1 MPYSADQPRDEAGK
15 RTETGAANAGKAADE
30 ASRQADERDEE
41 LGSASGYNRH
51 HGEAAG
57 LYKTAAEHSRGVA
70 AQHLAAGN
78 AVAAARY
85 EAEAKKRDSMAERH
99 GAAAGSN
106 EAYRGAVNA
115 QVIAVAKPHQAPST
129 NKNSEKDRARHAKTA
144 ERASENDDEVRSN
157 LEPHLRPLWE
167 RQKSRWSAAKM
178 SPEQREESF
187 RKYVHD
193 RPGEAHEAVQAHADQ
208 KLNRLIEQ
216 KSGLGAWA
224 SKTARGKV
232 IKSSSNGKSGL
243 DKWASAGTD
252 AVPF

>member
-1 MPYSADQPRDEAGK
+1 MPYSADPPRDEAGK
-15 RTETGAANAGKAADE
+15 WTETGAENAGKAADE

-99 GAAAGSN
+99 GAAA
-106 EAYRGAVNA
+106 
-115 QVIAVAKPHQAPST
+115 
-129 NKNSEKDRARHAKTA
+129 
-144 ERASENDDEVRSN
+144 
-157 LEPHLRPLWE
+157 
-167 RQKSRWSAAKM
+167 
-178 SPEQREESF
+178 
-187 RKYVHD
+187 
-193 RPGEAHEAVQAHADQ
+193 DQ
-208 KLNRLIEQ
+208 KLDRLIEQ